1 MLTSSI
7 FSIKSCV
14 CIQESAFTLRRYL
27 SMNSWPQKL
36 CKKLKKPDEL
46 KPQQVL
52 PRLANSQEEENKRI
66 MMTMMMTNI
75 AKMVI

>member
-14 CIQESAFTLRRYL
+14 YIRESAFTLRRYL
-27 SMNSWPQKL
+27 SMNLWPQKL
-36 CKKLKKPDEL
+36 CKKLKKPGEL

-52 PRLANSQEEENKRI
+52 LRLANSQEENKRI
-66 MMTMMMTNI
+66 MMTMMTNI
-75 AKMVI
+75 VKMVI